1 MRTKIEAE
9 FTIVTPMFIGDADQQ
24 AHDVRPPSLKGA
36 LRFWWRA
43 LNWGRMLAAANG
55 NSDKALIA
63 LHDREA
69 KLFGLAAGDKTGG
82 QGVFLLT
89 LKQAVKAEEQG
100 FQNMSGAQLYLL
112 GQGLGSFKGGNHT
125 TRSAL
130 TSGTFTTSL
139 LFRPR
144 TTDEDQ
150 HSVAEALFAFGL
162 LGGLGSRARHGMGSV
177 SLTGWQGSEFS
188 VPQTAAEYGKAIKSL
203 LAHLPDTL
211 PPFTAFSRQSRID
224 ISAENHDP
232 LELLTKVGW
241 EMQMYRSYGRK
252 GKYDSVHKIG
262 NEKAL
267 QIFQDDHDLVLAAT
281 LDKKVEQAPRRSIF
295 GLPHNYG
302 FSNEAKAEIN
312 YKVRNSKGKIVDA
325 RRASPLLL
333 HIHRLPNGK
342 YLAVHTLLPATFLPQ
357 NASVTV
363 LAIIQTMDGGKK
375 KKRRLEPQRVLFT
388 PDWQV
393 LHTFL
398 NRFKTKETLH
408 G

>member
-130 TSGTFTTSL
+130 TSGTFSTSL
-139 LFRPR
+139 LFRPG

-177 SLTGWQGSEFS
+177 SLTGWQGREFS
-188 VPQTAAEYGKAIKSL
+188 VPQTAAEYGKALKGL
-203 LAHLPDTL
+203 LTHLPETM

-224 ISAENHDP
+224 ISAENDNP
-232 LELLTKVGW
+232 LTLLTTVGS
-241 EMQMYRSYGRK
+241 ELQMYRSFGQN
-252 GKYDSVHKIG
+252 GKVAGKPAERNFTS
-262 NEKAL
+262 
-267 QIFQDDHDLVLAAT
+267 DHDLVQSAT
-281 LDKKVEQAPRRSIF
+281 IGERISYAPVRAVF
-295 GLPHNYG
+295 GLPHNYF
-302 FSNEAKAEIN
+302 FS
-312 YKVRNSKGKIVDA
+312 STKGKADVNYAPDGTDA

-333 HIHRLPNGK
+333 HIHRLPDGK
-342 YLAVHTLLPATFLPQ
+342 CLAVHILLPADFLPER
-357 NASVTV
+357 AK
-363 LAIIQTMDGGKK
+363 I
-375 KKRRLEPQRVLFT
+375 RVKAKATSQVSFV